1 MSSFARLAL
10 AASFLGAPAALAD
23 EPIVG
28 NWVGEVSQGDNKFET
43 RLTFVSARGGIS
55 RYPTFPCGGILS
67 GDRKGDEYV
76 YKESITWGGMDEKAD
91 GCIPGEVHITIE
103 GAKMKFAWTSNYN
116 GGNYSAE
123 GELRRVK
130 GR

>member
-1 MSSFARLAL
+1 MLPFARLAL
-10 AASFLGAPAALAD
+10 AASLFGVPAALAE

-28 NWVGEVSQGDNKFET
+28 NWVGEITQGDNKFET
-43 RLTFVSARGGIS
+43 RLTFVSPRGGIS
-55 RYPTFPCGGILS
+55 RYPSLACGGTLS

-76 YKESITWGGMDEKAD
+76 YNESITWGGMDEKTD
-91 GCIPGEVHITIE
+91 GCIPGVVRITIE
-103 GAKMKFAWTSNYN
+103 GTTMKFAWTSTYN

-123 GELRRVK
+123 GQLRRVK